1 MRMHCLRVVLAAL
14 LVTAALSFAPAAEA
28 VVVNASDSGWYDA
41 GGFHDPDNMNW
52 LAGECSNCGLVGEYR
67 DFFVFDLAGVA
78 PVTSA
83 VLTIFTPT
91 DGFFSPDPTETFSIF
106 GVSTPVAT
114 LTSGAGGAAAFGDLG
129 SGPSFGSVVM
139 SEASEGTLV
148 SIAFNAAGIAAIN
161 DSLGGLFALGG
172 AVTTLG
178 GASDEWVFGFSGVA
192 SQERSLEVE
201 TAAVPEPASLLLLG
215 SGLGALGLRKR
226 RR

>member
-1 MRMHCLRVVLAAL
+1 MNCLRVVLAAL
-14 LVTAALSFAPAAEA
+14 PVTAALAFTPAAEA
-28 VVVNASDSGWYDA
+28 VVLNASDSGWYHE
-41 GGFHDPDNMNW
+41 GGSRDSTTNW
-52 LAGECSNCGLVGEYR
+52 FAGECDVCPFIGEYR

-83 VLTIFTPT
+83 VLTLFNPT

-106 GVSTPVAT
+106 DVSTPVAT
-114 LTSGAGGAAAFGDLG
+114 LTSGAGGVAAFADLG

-148 SIAFNAAGIAAIN
+148 SIVFNAAGIAAIN
-161 DSLGGLFALGG
+161 DSLGGLFAIGG

-178 GASDEWVFGFSGVA
+178 GAPNEWVFGFTGVA
-192 SQERSLEVE
+192 SQERSLELE
-201 TAAVPEPASLLLLG
+201 TQAAAVPEPASLLLLG
-215 SGLGALGLRKR
+215 GGLGAFGLRKR